1 MVDIQPKTKYSDIY
15 SLQKKLS
22 KKLDEKRF
30 VHTLGVSFTASAL
43 AMRYGADIH
52 KAQIAG
58 LLHDCAKYMTAEEML
73 EMAMKHNIPVTE
85 MEREKPDLLHAKLG
99 SFLAMKKYHIQDTEI
114 NEAIISHTTGKPA
127 MSLLDKIIY
136 IADYIEPGRKM
147 IPGLKEARIRAFK
160 DLDDSLVFIIKG
172 ILDYLKGKN
181 DAIDR
186 ETIDT
191 YNYYLNLEHENE
203 NN

>member
-136 IADYIEPGRKM
+136 IADYIEPSRDKM
-147 IPGLKEARIRAFK
+147 PNLPVVRELAFK
-160 DLDDSLVFIIKG
+160 DIDECLIKILKDS
-172 ILDYLKGKN
+172 LDYLRSTDGV
-181 DAIDR
+181 IDPM
-186 ETIDT
+186 TKKT
-191 YNYYLNLEHENE
+191 YDYYIERQK
-203 NN
+203 